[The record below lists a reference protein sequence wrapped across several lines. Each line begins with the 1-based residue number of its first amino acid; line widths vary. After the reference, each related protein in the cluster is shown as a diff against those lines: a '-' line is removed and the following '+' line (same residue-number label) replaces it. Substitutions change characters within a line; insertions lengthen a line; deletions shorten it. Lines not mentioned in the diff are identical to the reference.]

1 MVLWSDIERQVQTGD
16 LILCHGTGRLSYA
29 IEVVTLSEFS
39 HATMAVRLKP
49 GGPVFVWE
57 EVPGPLERDPEKHDK
72 THAGAQL
79 GPAAKVLADMHQYG
93 DTPHWLPLRYDRPAD
108 FDDKVV
114 NVIAGLDGRPFPTM
128 KDMLLHW
135 IEGKLL
141 DIGTGDQTMF
151 CAELVALTYQELG
164 LLPPDPPP
172 NAFDPGSFARADS
185 SEMLLLGARF
195 GKLEEIT
202 PASSGA
208 PSPTP
213 PAPRPAPADTP
224 AARTT

>member
-1 MVLWSDIERQVQTGD
+1 MVLWSDIESQVQTGD
-16 LILCHGTGRLSYA
+16 LILCHGTGRLSYT
-29 IEVVTLSEFS
+29 IEVISLSEFS

-57 EVPGPLERDPEKHDK
+57 EVPGPLEGDPEKHNK
-72 THAGAQL
+72 LHPGAQL
-79 GPAAKVLADMHQYG
+79 GPADKVLADMHQYG
-93 DTPHWLPLRYDRPAD
+93 DTPHWLPLHYDRPPD
-108 FDDKVV
+108 FDDAVV
-114 NVIAGLDGRPFPTM
+114 KVIAGLDGRPFPTM

-135 IEGKLL
+135 IEGKL
-141 DIGTGDQTMF
+141 DIATGDQTMF

-164 LLPPDPPP
+164 LLPRVPPP
-172 NAFDPGSFARADS
+172 NGFDPGTFAREDA

-195 GKLEEIT
+195 GELEEIT

-213 PAPRPAPADTP
+213 PAPHPAPADTP